1 MKVLLLYN
9 RIPYPLHDGGA
20 LAVNSMAYG
29 LEEAGCE
36 LRLFCI
42 NASRSYVAESDIP
55 ASFFEHFGLQQH
67 RVNTHLHPLA
77 AMWNL
82 LEGSSYHVSRFY
94 HPRVAHAL
102 ARLLQAET
110 FDVIQ
115 LEATF
120 MGVYLPV
127 IRENSKAKVVLR
139 AHNIDYRI
147 WQRLAAGCTQP
158 LKRWYLK
165 LQAQRLQ
172 QFEEELYRQTDGCL
186 AISPT
191 DAIQIAAIG
200 NQPVQTVGMG
210 IAMPEAAPVTYF
222 EAADWQRCLFLGSLD
237 WQPNQ
242 EAVQWLQN
250 DIWPAIQKTSPRS
263 SCVVAGKNAPA
274 RLMVKDHAGL
284 KMAGFVPDAQT
295 CMRQNPLFLVPMRSG
310 SGIRIKILEALSLG
324 LAVVSTRLGAEGL
337 PVQHQRELWLA
348 ETPLEFAAAV
358 HWLQQNPEEAF
369 AMGERGKSMV
379 AAHFNRQSLGKQV
392 RTFYQKL
399 IQTS

>member
-9 RIPYPLHDGGA
+9 RIPFPLHDGGA
-20 LAVNSMAYG
+20 LAVHSMAYG
-29 LEEAGCE
+29 LKEAGCE

-42 NASRSYVAESDIP
+42 NASRSYVAEGEIP
-55 ASFFEHFGLQQH
+55 ADLFAQFGLQQH

-77 AMWNL
+77 AIWNL

-94 HPRVAHAL
+94 HPRVAQAL
-102 ARLLQAET
+102 AHLLQAEA

-127 IRENSKAKVVLR
+127 IRKNSKAKVVLR

-165 LQAQRLQ
+165 LQARRLQ
-172 QFEEELYRQTDGCL
+172 QFEEALYRKTDGCL

-191 DAIQIAAIG
+191 DAKHIAAISH
-200 NQPVQTVGMG
+200 QPIQTVGMG
-210 IAMPEAAPVTYF
+210 IALPQTAPETHF
-222 EAADWQRCLFLGSLD
+222 EATDWQRCLFLGSLD

-242 EAVQWLQN
+242 EAVQWLKN
-250 DIWPAIQKTSPRS
+250 EVWPAIKTQSPQS
-263 SCVVAGKNAPA
+263 SCLVAGKNCPKNWLQTA
-274 RLMVKDHAGL
+274 VNGFEI
-284 KMAGFVPDAQT
+284 AGFVPDARAT
-295 CMRQNPLFLVPMRSG
+295 MLQNPLFLVPMRSG

-324 LAVVSTRLGAEGL
+324 LAVVSTRIGAEGL
-337 PVQHQRELWLA
+337 DVTHRQQLLLA
-348 ETPLEFAAAV
+348 ETPQEFAEAV
-358 HWLQQNPEEAF
+358 YWLQQQPHEAV
-369 AMGERGKSMV
+369 ALGQRGQAWVRSS
-379 AAHFNRQSLGKQV
+379 FNRLQLSNTAV
-392 RTFYQKL
+392 AFYQQL
-399 IQTS
+399 LAS